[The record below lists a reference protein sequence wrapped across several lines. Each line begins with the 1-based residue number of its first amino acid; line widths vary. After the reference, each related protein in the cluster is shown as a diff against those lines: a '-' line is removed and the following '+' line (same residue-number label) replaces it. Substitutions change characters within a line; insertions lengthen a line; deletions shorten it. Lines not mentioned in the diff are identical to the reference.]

1 MLIISI
7 IQVYWYLSAARIENQ
22 WNYRICVQGTKTV
35 TDSIKMLEQFTLLPL
50 LWKFLSLLIFIWLGP
65 INELEAFFP
74 WRLHIF
80 FLIDSYIWFPSNN
93 FFLCFR
99 CGRWYFVC
107 LVHLVLSAL
116 SKPPM
121 CYEIKPLNDPSVLIF
136 LQLYSIIQ
144 LTFFFNNRFRTFWQ
158 KWNWTK
164 ICKGMPF
171 NYLKSGF
178 YLIFPKVKD
187 RVEIEV
193 AGNYYLRFN
202 LTTLCV
208 FVSGSS
214 NKTWSVI
221 IY

>member
-1 MLIISI
+1 MCSR
-7 IQVYWYLSAARIENQ
+7 YENRDRFNQ
-22 WNYRICVQGTKTV
+22 NAWTIHFVAFALK
-35 TDSIKMLEQFTLLPL
+35 
-50 LWKFLSLLIFIWLGP
+50 IFIITNFYLVGSNKWTWGLLSM
-65 INELEAFFP
+65 ETS
-74 WRLHIF
+74 HF

-121 CYEIKPLNDPSVLIF
+121 CYEIKPLSDPSVLIF